1 MPTMKSSTWTLYC
14 VLLLKGC
21 TDDGESRWLGV
32 YEPISRVC
40 EGGGNLII
48 EKSAMNW
55 GDDCKNVKIST
66 IRVNAQE
73 FTFKVEDKKNCTL
86 AKHIL
91 SITPETSRITAAG
104 FGVKMYEEQDKS
116 FSYGSYCYFEKK

>member
-1 MPTMKSSTWTLYC
+1 MLFFFQAEDGIRDYKVTGVQTCALPISFQRWGLTTKPVLMLLC

-32 YEPISRVC
+32 YQAISRAC

-55 GDDCKNVKIST
+55 GNDCTNVKIST

-73 FTFKVEDKKNCTL
+73 FTFKVEDRKNCTL
-86 AKHIL
+86 
-91 SITPETSRITAAG
+91 
-104 FGVKMYEEQDKS
+104 
-116 FSYGSYCYFEKK
+116 